1 MKYIVANWKAYIVNK
16 KEASVLLRKTYE
28 AARKNSS
35 EVVICPPYTFLT
47 EMKKNKNVHFGAQ
60 NVFWEDGGAF
70 TGEIT
75 LPMLKELGVEYVI
88 LGHSERRAY
97 FSETDDMVNKKVKA
111 ALKAGFKVILCVG
124 EKERKEKNI
133 IPSLVAEQLR
143 ADLTGVAKS
152 KLVNLII
159 AYEPIWAIGSG
170 SSDTPENAY
179 QAALYI
185 RKTIADIY
193 KNAKAGKNMKFLYGG
208 SVNSKN
214 ILDFMSHI
222 GIDGVLVGGAS
233 VKYTEFQKMIKLV
246 G

>member
-1 MKYIVANWKAYIVNK
+1 MKYLVANWKAYVTDK
-16 KEASVLLRKTYE
+16 KEASILFKKTSEE
-28 AARKNSS
+28 AKKNYS
-35 EVVICPPYTFLT
+35 EVIICPPYTFLSDF
-47 EMKKNKNVHFGAQ
+47 KKGKNVHLGVQ
-60 NVFWEDGGAF
+60 NIFWEDKGAY

-75 LPMLKELGVEYVI
+75 LPMLKGFGVEYVI

-97 FSETDDMVNKKVKA
+97 FSETDEMINKKVKA
-111 ALKAGFKVILCVG
+111 VLKAGFKVILCVG

-133 IPSLVAEQLR
+133 IPEIVARQVR
-143 ADLTGVAKS
+143 ADLKRVPKN
-152 KLVNLII
+152 KLKNLMI
-159 AYEPIWAIGSG
+159 AYEPIWAIGTG

-185 RKTIADIY
+185 RKTIAELY
-193 KNAKAGKNMKFLYGG
+193 KNDKLGKNIKFLYGG

-214 ILDFMSHI
+214 ILDFLNYI

-233 VKYTEFQKMIKLV
+233 VGYNEFKKIIKLA